1 MKNTNI
7 EDAELYKKNYE
18 VKRKL
23 QVCGFPRS
31 GNVFLSYLL
40 REVYY
45 PRVNTSMP
53 YHSEDAFDKFNNLI
67 VPVRNPI
74 DAIASFNNFIL
85 PHNIQDDINL
95 YISINTKALNS
106 LDSIFLNFNQFTS
119 DVEYVKGIIKN
130 NFNLDP
136 MNNPTIED
144 IKQSILKEDHEIH
157 LPNPERYEAI
167 ESTKLV
173 LSNMPEFQDC
183 VNIYNTLMSRC

>member
-1 MKNTNI
+1 MKNIKTA
-7 EDAELYKKNYE
+7 DAELYRKNYE

-45 PRVNTSMP
+45 PQLSTSMP
-53 YHSEDAFDKFNNLI
+53 YHFEDTFDKFNRLI
-67 VPVRNPI
+67 VPVRNPLE
-74 DAIASFNNFIL
+74 AIASFNNFLL
-85 PHNIQDDINL
+85 PHSIQDDINL
-95 YISINTKALNS
+95 YININTKALNS
-106 LDSIFLNFNQFTS
+106 VNTIFVNFDQFTS
-119 DVEYVKGIIKN
+119 DVAYVKNIIKN
-130 NFNLDP
+130 NFNIEP
-136 MNNPTIED
+136 MADPTIES
-144 IKQSILKEDHEIH
+144 IKQSIIDGNHEIH

-183 VNIYNTLMSRC
+183 VNIYNTLISRC